1 MSEREQQLAKAL
13 LDAGI
18 PIPDAPP
25 APEPKPK
32 PTASFKDWQEARTPE
47 EKAAILRVLENPSLD
62 PEMYKDAHGR
72 WRSSALGEKQK
83 PGGQV

>member
-47 EKAAILRVLENPSLD
+47 AKAEILRILEDPSND
-62 PEMYKDAHGR
+62 PELVKTASGR
-72 WRSSALGEKQK
+72 FKSTAVGEKQK
-83 PGGQV
+83 VRS